1 MAQTTTTIR
10 IRGARENNLKDIDLD
25 LPHGQLIA
33 ITGLSGSGKS
43 SLAFDV
49 LAREG
54 QRRHLETF
62 PSFARQYLGK
72 LGRANVDHISGL
84 APVIALSQRNHL
96 RNPRSTVGTLS
107 DLYSHLRL
115 LFSRFGDNP
124 DGLSRSHFSFNSP
137 QGACP
142 TCKGLGQEEKIALD
156 KLVTDPSKTLREG
169 VLAPTLPTGY
179 IMYSQVTLEVLDQ
192 VCQAHRFSVDI
203 PWEELNSEQQNII
216 LRGSTKIKV
225 PFGKHSLESR
235 LKWTGIA
242 AKPREEGHYKGI
254 LTIMEDILRRDRN
267 KNILRY
273 VEAVTCSACD
283 GTRIASA
290 AQAVHLQ
297 GQSIAW
303 LCDLEL
309 RELGQWLDAQQ
320 WPAPAKIVLA
330 EMQDQIEV
338 MLRLGLGYLQL
349 SRPAPS
355 LTQGEAQ
362 RIRLVNQLAGKLS
375 RVLYILDEP
384 SIGLHPRDSRALINI
399 LRTLVQRGNSVLVV
413 EHEPAVVLA
422 AEWIVDIGPAAG
434 QAGGEVLFN
443 GPMED
448 FLKGSVDSPTREAL
462 LKTSQPSPVYPP
474 PKTPTGK
481 GFISLQGCT
490 HNNLKTIDAQF
501 MRGALNVV
509 SGVAGAGKASLVKG
523 TLAVAA
529 LDQTNAPCQQVTGLP
544 PKMQLVQ
551 INQKPIGRTP
561 RSNPATYT
569 GLADHI
575 RDLMARQPEAKA
587 QGFKKGRFSF
597 NNKGGRC
604 ETCQGAG
611 REQIGMHLLGQVEV
625 TCGTCGGK
633 RFNPE
638 TLSIRYQGLNIYEIF
653 ELRVREALEF
663 FSDEAKILRPLQ
675 LLVDI
680 GLDYVQIGQPS
691 TTLSG
696 GEAQR
701 VKLAKELQQSSGAP
715 HLYLLD
721 EPSIGL
727 HPANVATL
735 LTTLSRLT
743 ERGDTVVCIE
753 HDADFIQAADWLI
766 DLGPGSGQA
775 GGKLVYQGP
784 PAQLLSASASLTGQY
799 LHAKA
804 PATTDLST
812 EQISEIA
819 FSGVRTHL
827 LKGFDVAFPL
837 NALTV
842 VTGVSGS
849 GKSSLVFDTLF
860 AEAQARF
867 SENFGNHLRDL
878 MSQANPAKFEK
889 VTGLGPAIAVGR
901 RYLGHSPRSTVGT
914 VTGLQEHVRLLY
926 SRIGQLE
933 GHSFSA
939 QDFSFN
945 HESGACPACRGLG
958 TVPALDPGK
967 WFAHPEKSVLSGA
980 IAENKI
986 GRYFGNPDGQFMATL
1001 KVAAEAQGM
1010 DLSPAWEDLDPAA
1023 RRLMLEGSGEQVWH
1037 VQWHFKNRTR
1047 SGVQELETTWPGFK
1061 HLIETEY
1068 ALKRHNKDTSALE
1081 AVLHDLPCPTC
1092 DGTRLKT
1099 DRLSVQWRGLHIAEL
1114 GMNTIAQMH
1123 QFILSLVPATGKQKA
1138 IESLLLPP
1146 ILRLLEALEGLG
1158 LGYLSSNRTTSS
1170 LSGGEGQRLGLVR
1183 TLAAQLYGVTLVLDE
1198 PTIGLHAKDTQNL
1211 LHLLRKLVDQGNTV
1225 VVVEHDHEVIAA
1237 ADHVLELGPGAGDQ
1251 GGQLV
1256 FAGSV
1261 AALSQEPDSITG
1273 AWLADPATSMQALK
1287 SNAPTSKSASGYLNL
1302 KGCRHHNLNGF
1313 DLDLPVGQMTAVCG
1327 VSGSGKSTLVRDVL
1341 WASAKTGR
1349 PVHCDSIAGLDQ
1361 FEGVHFMTQAPF
1373 ARQVRSTVATW
1384 IGLMDVLRSH
1394 FAKQPEAKALGLKR
1408 SAFSYLH
1415 KDGACP
1421 QCKGL
1426 GETRIPMDFF
1436 GDLWSPCEACQ
1447 GLRFR
1452 PEVLACRVEG
1462 HSIGEVLQWSVAAAL
1477 AYFASLPKLK
1487 DILDL
1492 LQEVGLGHL
1501 RLGQASNTLSGGETQ
1516 RLKLAKTLVQK
1527 GNGPRLFLLD
1537 EPSTGLHVEDVSR
1550 LVKLFRRLTDAGH
1563 TVVYIEH
1570 HPVLI
1575 ALADRVVELGP
1586 GAGVEGGNLMP
1597 SE

>member
-1 MAQTTTTIR
+1 MAQTSTIR
-10 IRGARENNLKDIDLD
+10 IRGARENNLKDLDLD
-25 LPHGQLIA
+25 LPHGQFIA

-62 PSFARQYLGK
+62 PTFARQYLGK
-72 LGRANVDHISGL
+72 LGRAKVDQISGL

-124 DGLSRSHFSFNSP
+124 EGLSRSHFSFNSP
-137 QGACP
+137 TGACP

-156 KLVTDPSKTLREG
+156 KLVTDPAKTLREG
-169 VLAPTLPTGY
+169 ALAPTLPTGY

-192 VCQAHRFSVDI
+192 VCQAHGFSVDI
-203 PWEELNSEQQNII
+203 PWEQLSPEQQNII

-235 LKWTGIA
+235 LKWTGIV

-254 LTIMEDILRRDRN
+254 LAIMEDILIRDRN
-267 KNILRY
+267 QNILRY
-273 VEAVTCSACD
+273 VEAVTCTTCS
-283 GTRIASA
+283 GSRIGA
-290 AQAVHLQ
+290 AARAVHLQ
-297 GQSIAW
+297 GQSLAW

-309 RELGQWLDAQQ
+309 RELGKWLYGQQ
-320 WPAPAKIVLA
+320 WPTAAAAVLA
-330 EMQDQIEV
+330 EMQEQIEV
-338 MLRLGLGYLQL
+338 MIRLGLGYLQL

-355 LTQGEAQ
+355 LTQGEGQ

-384 SIGLHPRDSRALINI
+384 SIGLHPRDSRALVDV
-399 LRTLVQRGNSVLVV
+399 LRTLVRRGNSVIVV

-434 QAGGEVLFN
+434 HAGGEVLFN
-443 GPMED
+443 GPMAD
-448 FLKGSVDSPTREAL
+448 FLQHSLDSPTREAL
-462 LKTSQPSPVYPP
+462 LKALNPPAEYSPRKTTS
-474 PKTPTGK
+474 KAE
-481 GFISLQGCT
+481 FIELKGCT
-490 HNNLKTIDAQF
+490 HNNLKSVDVRF

-529 LDQTNAPCQQVTGLP
+529 LGQANMPCQEVTGLAP
-544 PKMQLVQ
+544 GTKLVQ
-551 INQKPIGRTP
+551 IDQKPIGRTP

-575 RDLMARQPEAKA
+575 RDLLARQAEAKA
-587 QGFKKGRFSF
+587 KGFQKGRFSF

-625 TCGTCGGK
+625 SCGTCGGK

-638 TLSIRYQGLNIYEIF
+638 TLSITYQGLNIYEIF
-653 ELRVREALEF
+653 ELRVREALPF
-663 FSDEAKILRPLQ
+663 FSAEAKILIPLQ
-675 LLVDI
+675 LLADI
-680 GLDYVQIGQPS
+680 GLDYVKLGQAS

-701 VKLAKELQQSSGAP
+701 VKLAKELQQSGGAP
-715 HLYLLD
+715 HLYILD
-721 EPSIGL
+721 EPSVGL
-727 HPANVATL
+727 HPANVKTL
-735 LTTLSRLT
+735 LATLSRLT
-743 ERGDTVVCIE
+743 ARGDTVVCIE
-753 HDADFIQAADWLI
+753 HDADFIHAADWLV

-775 GGKLVYQGP
+775 GGQLVYQGP
-784 PAQLLSASASLTGQY
+784 PAQLASTPESVTGQY
-799 LHAKA
+799 LA
-804 PATTDLST
+804 PQAPTTTASPR
-812 EQISEIA
+812 EQISQIS
-819 FSGVRTHL
+819 FTGVRTHL

-842 VTGVSGS
+842 VTGLSGS

-860 AEAQARF
+860 AESQARF
-867 SENFGNHLRDL
+867 LENFGNHLRGL
-878 MSQANPAKFEK
+878 MSQANPAKFEQAE
-889 VTGLGPAIAVGR
+889 GLGPAIAVGR

-914 VTGLQEHVRLLY
+914 VTGLQDHFRLLF

-933 GHSFSA
+933 GHTFSA

-945 HESGACPACRGLG
+945 HEAGACPACRGLG
-958 TVPALDPGK
+958 SVPALDLEK
-967 WFAHPEKSVLSGA
+967 WFVQPKKSVLSGA
-980 IAENKI
+980 MVQNKV
-986 GRYFGNPDGQFMATL
+986 GRYFGNPDGQFLATL
-1001 KVAAEAQGM
+1001 GVAAAAQGL
-1010 DLSPAWEDLDPAA
+1010 DLAPAWEDLEPAA
-1023 RRLMLEGSGEQVWH
+1023 RRLVLDGSGEQLWQ

-1047 SGVQELETTWPGFK
+1047 SGIQELETTWPGFK
-1061 HLIETEY
+1061 HLIESEY

-1081 AVLHDLPCPTC
+1081 AVLHDLPCSTC
-1092 DGTRLKT
+1092 QGTRLKT
-1099 DRLSVQWRGLHIAEL
+1099 DRLAVQWRGLDIAQL
-1114 GMNTIAQMH
+1114 GMDTITEIH
-1123 QFILSLVPATGKQKA
+1123 QLIRGLAPTDGIQKA

-1146 ILRLLEALEGLG
+1146 ILRLLEAMEGLG
-1158 LGYLSSNRTTSS
+1158 LGYLSPNRPTPS

-1183 TLAAQLYGVTLVLDE
+1183 ALAAQLYGVTFVLDE
-1198 PTIGLHAKDTQNL
+1198 PTIGLHSKDTQNL
-1211 LHLLRKLVDQGNTV
+1211 LQLLRKLVAQGNTV

-1237 ADHVLELGPGAGDQ
+1237 ADHVLELGPGAGDA

-1261 AALSQEPDSITG
+1261 AALRQEQGSVTG
-1273 AWLADPATSMQALK
+1273 AWLNDWAASLQKLK
-1287 SNAPTSKSASGYLNL
+1287 ANARSPKPDRGHVHL
-1302 KGCRHHNLNGF
+1302 KGCRHHNLSGF
-1313 DLDLPVGQMTAVCG
+1313 DLNIPLGQMTAVCG

-1341 WASAKTGR
+1341 WASARAGR
-1349 PVHCDSIAGLDQ
+1349 AVHCEAIAGLDQ
-1361 FEGVHFMTQAPF
+1361 FDGVHFMAQAPF
-1373 ARQVRSTVATW
+1373 ARQIRSTVATW

-1394 FAKQPEAKALGLKR
+1394 FAKHPAAKALGLKR

-1421 QCKGL
+1421 DCKGL

-1436 GDLWSPCEACQ
+1436 GDLWSPCETCQ

-1452 PEVLACRVEG
+1452 PEVLACRVED
-1462 HSIGEVLQWSVAAAL
+1462 HSIGEVLQWSIATAAVHFEAI
-1477 AYFASLPKLK
+1477 SKLK
-1487 DILDL
+1487 ATLDL
-1492 LQEVGLGHL
+1492 LEEVGLGHL
-1501 RLGQASNTLSGGETQ
+1501 RLGQACSTLSGGEAQ
-1516 RLKLAKTLVQK
+1516 RLRLAKTFVQK
-1527 GNGPRLFLLD
+1527 GNGHSLFLLD
-1537 EPSTGLHVEDVSR
+1537 EPSTGLHFEDVSR
-1550 LVKLFRRLTDAGH
+1550 LVDLFRRLTDAGH

-1575 ALADRVVELGP
+1575 ASANRIVELGP
-1586 GAGVEGGNLMP
+1586 GAGVKGGSLVIGG
-1597 SE
+1597 